1 VFGKVTGRSVLWG
14 RSAPQSKSPL
24 KARRS
29 EAPGVPRPRTVTGR
43 HLKEASNG
51 CDHHLRSYCRAPS
64 GNGRIAVGKCSGGQR
79 RRTASRL
86 CDHEDYRETLSVYFN
101 NDSQGLIAVQE
112 KPVQKKYGKALAEQ
126 AQEIDADTVVSG
138 VVRWYQ
144 VTPRVVETGAFGV
157 VRARYGARGELGER
171 VKVRPVSA
179 QGREIVNTELKA
191 RCLRLAPV
199 HFAALG
205 THQASE

>member
-1 VFGKVTGRSVLWG
+1 
-14 RSAPQSKSPL
+14 
-24 KARRS
+24 
-29 EAPGVPRPRTVTGR
+29 
-43 HLKEASNG
+43 
-51 CDHHLRSYCRAPS
+51 
-64 GNGRIAVGKCSGGQR
+64 
-79 RRTASRL
+79 
-86 CDHEDYRETLSVYFN
+86 
-101 NDSQGLIAVQE
+101 VQE

-191 RCLRLAPV
+191 VRSPAVELSSYSLDPRLSKLYLHV
-199 HFAALG
+199 NG
-205 THQASE
+205 TGRPYPQEPMC